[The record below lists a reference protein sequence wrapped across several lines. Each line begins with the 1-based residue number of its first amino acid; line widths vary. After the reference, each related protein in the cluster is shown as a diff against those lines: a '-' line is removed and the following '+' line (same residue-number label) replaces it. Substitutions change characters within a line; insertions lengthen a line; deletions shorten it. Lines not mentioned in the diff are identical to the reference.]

1 MRHNHRICFL
11 LFLLLF
17 FFFHHRG
24 TIVFVVCWFFG
35 KVSSRQ
41 CEREHSIYGM
51 MLKGHVFKNVTTL
64 SLFFIFRLGLQY
76 RRQLS
81 THQLRYFAQHV

>member
-1 MRHNHRICFL
+1 ML
-11 LFLLLF
+11 D
-17 FFFHHRG
+17 
-24 TIVFVVCWFFG
+24 FG

-76 RRQLS
+76 VISRNMYELNDRTKEARSETFAPDTDRFYFRRDKN
-81 THQLRYFAQHV
+81 RIEV